1 MEEKMNTN
9 SSVSHGGGV
18 VIALMAGLAV
28 GAVLGVLFAP
38 KSGKD
43 TRNDLMDKGERLME
57 MGKESVSDVVEKT
70 KGLVES
76 GKQKI
81 EELKK

>member
-1 MEEKMNTN
+1 MSPGNN
-9 SSVSHGGGV
+9 SGGV
-18 VIALMAGLAV
+18 FIALLAGLAI

-43 TRNDLMDKGERLME
+43 TRNYLVDRGEKLME
-57 MGKESVSDVVEKT
+57 MGKENVSDVVEKT
-70 KGLVES
+70 KGLIES
-76 GKQKI
+76 GKQTI

>member
-1 MEEKMNTN
+1 MTDN
-9 SSVSHGGGV
+9 GGRGV
-18 VIALMAGLAV
+18 AIALFAGLAI
-28 GAVLGVLFAP
+28 GAIFGILFAP
-38 KSGKD
+38 KSGKE

-70 KGLVES
+70 KDLAES

-81 EELKK
+81 EELKAAVK

>member
-1 MEEKMNTN
+1 MSLGNN
-9 SSVSHGGGV
+9 SGGV
-18 VIALMAGLAV
+18 FIALFAGLAI
-28 GAVLGVLFAP
+28 GAVLGILFAP

-43 TRNDLMDKGERLME
+43 ARNYLVDKGEKIIE

-70 KGLVES
+70 KDLVES

>member
-1 MEEKMNTN
+1 MR
-9 SSVSHGGGV
+9 V
-18 VIALMAGLAV
+18 VTALFAGLAV
-28 GAVLGVLFAP
+28 GVVVGILFAP

-43 TRNDLMDKGERLME
+43 TRNELMDKGEKFME
-57 MGKESVSDVVEKT
+57 MGRDTVSDVVEKS

-81 EELKK
+81 EELKDAVK

>member
-1 MEEKMNTN
+1 M
-9 SSVSHGGGV
+9 GG
-18 VIALMAGLAV
+18 IKTLFIGLAI

-38 KSGKD
+38 KSGRE
-43 TRNDLMDKGERLME
+43 TRNELMNKGEKLME
-57 MGKESVSDVVEKT
+57 MGRENVSDVVGKA
-70 KGLVES
+70 KDLVES